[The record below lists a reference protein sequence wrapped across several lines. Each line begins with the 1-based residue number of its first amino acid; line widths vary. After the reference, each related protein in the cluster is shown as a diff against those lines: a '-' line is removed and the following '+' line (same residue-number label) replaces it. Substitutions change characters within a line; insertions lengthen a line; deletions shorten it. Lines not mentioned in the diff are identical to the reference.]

1 MKIKL
6 NDKVVVITGGTRGIG
21 KSMVKAFAKEGAKV
35 IINYNISEELAK
47 ELLEDINSYN
57 TNCMIIKA
65 DVSLPSEVMNMYKL
79 VITKYGKID
88 VLINNAGICDDN
100 LIQMMPLKQWDRVI
114 RTNLTGT
121 YLCCREFSKA
131 MIRRKQGKI
140 INIAS
145 YKGMHGCVGQA
156 NYSASKAGI
165 IGVTR
170 TLAQEFSQ
178 YNISVNAVC
187 PGFVLTDLNKG
198 NKDKREKAK
207 ESSLLSIQHNLEDLV
222 SLVLFL
228 SSDYINCISG
238 QVINVDSRI

>member
-198 NKDKREKAK
+198 NKDKLEKAK

>member
-1 MKIKL
+1 
-6 NDKVVVITGGTRGIG
+6 
-21 KSMVKAFAKEGAKV
+21 
-35 IINYNISEELAK
+35 
-47 ELLEDINSYN
+47 
-57 TNCMIIKA
+57 MIIKA

-198 NKDKREKAK
+198 NKDKLEKAK